1 MIQALG
7 GYLGPGRHYHN
18 IGHVADCLRQ
28 LGEMDRV
35 YGSEIRY
42 REELIVA
49 VIYHDCVY
57 DPLAKNNE
65 GLSADA
71 AVAAYPNLDG
81 EMLRSIVMATL
92 HSGGP
97 LKSIEEKIMA
107 DVDLAGLTVEFGEF
121 QENTAK
127 IRKEYSMVEDEA
139 FRQGRC
145 AFLEGMLKRPR
156 IYYTDLYFERYEVKA
171 RENLRRS
178 LEVLSRAVTPT

>member
-1 MIQALG
+1 MTAALS
-7 GYLGPGRHYHN
+7 GYLGADRHYHAME
-18 IGHVADCLRQ
+18 HVADCLRQ
-28 LGEMDRV
+28 LAGMNAV
-35 YGSEIRY
+35 YGRQIRF

-65 GLSADA
+65 SLSAEA
-71 AVAAYPNLDG
+71 AVAAYLNLNA
-81 EMLRSIVMATL
+81 EVLRRIVMATL

-97 LKSIEEKIMA
+97 LGSIEEMIMA
-107 DVDLAGLTVEFGEF
+107 DVDLAGLAIEFAAF

-127 IRKEYSMVEDEA
+127 IRKEYSMVSDEA

-156 IYYTDLYFERYEVKA
+156 LYYTDLYFGRYEAAA

-178 LEVLSRAVTPT
+178 WELLR